1 VTVAL
6 EIAVQDSDGVLAA
19 VRGGADRIELCT
31 ALALGGLTPSAALI
45 AAAVAAATPVHVLVR
60 PRPGGFE
67 YSASEALVILDDVRR
82 ALDAGAR
89 GVVVGAV
96 RDGRV
101 DATLVSQIREIAGPA
116 EVTFHRAFDT
126 LADRDRAV
134 DVLAEIGVDRVLT
147 SGGASRAIDALDALA
162 RLVARADGRVQVMA
176 GAGIDE
182 SMVGAVAATGVA
194 AIHASAKR
202 AVDEAHQIDLGS
214 LAGAG
219 TSTRE
224 VTDERRVR
232 ALRTTLDALERVR

>member
-1 VTVAL
+1 VTIAL
-6 EIAVQDSDGVLAA
+6 EIAVQDPDGVVAA

-45 AAAVAAATPVHVLVR
+45 EAAVAAAQSVHVLVR

-67 YSASEALVILDDVRR
+67 YSSAEATMILDDVRR

-101 DATLVSQIREIAGPA
+101 DTQLVARVRETVGSA

-126 LADRDRAV
+126 LADRDQAI
-134 DVLAEIGVDRVLT
+134 DLLAELGVDRVLT
-147 SGGASRAIDALDALA
+147 SGGASRATDALDDIA
-162 RLVARADGRVQVMA
+162 RLVARADGRVEVMA
-176 GAGIDE
+176 GAGIDAAT
-182 SMVGAVAATGVA
+182 VGAVAATGVA

-202 AVDEAHQIDLGS
+202 TVDETHQIDLGA
-214 LAGAG
+214 LARAG

-224 VTDERRVR
+224 VTDELRVR
-232 ALRTTLDALERVR
+232 ALRTALDALERAR

>member
-1 VTVAL
+1 VSIAL
-6 EIAVQDSDGVLAA
+6 EIAVQDPDGVMAA

-45 AAAVAAATPVHVLVR
+45 AVAVAAATPVHVLVR

-67 YSASEALVILDDVRR
+67 YSASEELVILDDVRR

-101 DATLVSQIREIAGPA
+101 DATLVARVREAAGAA

-126 LADRDRAV
+126 LADRNQAV
-134 DVLAEIGVDRVLT
+134 DQLAALGVDRVLT
-147 SGGASRAIDALDALA
+147 SGGASRAIDALDDLTL
-162 RLVARADGRVQVMA
+162 LVARADGRVQVMA
-176 GAGIDE
+176 GAGIDDTT
-182 SMVGAVAATGVA
+182 VGAVAATGVA

-232 ALRTTLDALERVR
+232 ALRTTLDAQERAW